1 MGGGGSS
8 GGGGTTQS
16 VSNQYSSLSPWAAPY
31 VTSML
36 GAAQNQVFQSTPTAA
51 IPGTPAGNYDAQGN
65 PVQGGGYDAQ
75 GNPAPG
81 TPGTPASTQITGMNP
96 YNAFGTSNGQGGQY
110 GMTANDMTA
119 ANSAV
124 APFSQLQ
131 NQSFQGAGNL
141 QTPGQ
146 FGQATNLAGTAGMGA
161 LGTTG
166 QASMYGGMGAMAGQQ
181 GAQQSNMYGGLGALA
196 GQQYAGLS
204 GAQGQQG
211 NNIGQS
217 LGQMST
223 NPNAVGAY
231 MNPYLQQSLA
241 PQLQLA
247 NQQYGMAGQQMAS
260 QATGQGAFGGSRNAL
275 QQSLNAQNQMLA
287 QNQIIGQGYNTA
299 FTNAQ
304 NQMNAANQAALAGNQ
319 QALTGYNQAGSQS
332 LQGLNMGLTGA
343 SQAGN
348 LGIAGAQS
356 GLSGIGAQQAGYGL
370 AGTQGTNLANIGTGQ
385 LGAQQSILGT
395 QNQYGQ
401 QQTAGQQ
408 AIINQAMQNYQTGQ
422 NYPMTQLTNLKNLA
436 SGIPV
441 TDTTQV
447 QQVAPPSTANLI
459 GGAGMT
465 GLGIA
470 AASGNAPTTTINM
483 MQPQATAAK
492 AGGIM
497 KIKRMANG
505 GIGSIVTKAID
516 DPKSVPDQ
524 SLKDGVIPKGLPA
537 DLVSALKTSESLQS
551 KAISPA
557 PTSTVVQ
564 DNDAKLQQQ
573 VAQTQAVDLQ
583 KLQAALPTIL
593 ADLKVQRD
601 IAEEKGNKKEV
612 KQIDM
617 MMSEIL
623 AKAQEGQAQ
632 QMQPQSIQQLSQPQ
646 QAPQGIQQLAQPQ
659 QAPQQ
664 MAQAPQQV
672 PQGIAGGGVIA
683 FRKGGEVKRFFEGG
697 TGSSEDDIYVPPEAI
712 ARNKASGEGLFS
724 GISKALNDQQNAY
737 IQGTM
742 KEGQNYAGYKP
753 PVTPAPTAPTPDSL
767 GRTPVTPIEESKNKP
782 NNKIIIGDRAPS
794 VPREPSA
801 PVVNMDTFDVT
812 KSTNNITKMVDNFSN
827 MLMSQYNRDD
837 SSKAISN
844 ALIAGG
850 AAWGSHKGVGTGM
863 GDAIGAFGP
872 EYLRSTQA
880 ENDRKDKL
888 MGQYMAL
895 GMSGAGLQMQA
906 QKLGIDASEV
916 PSKIKMQEAAA
927 WKYTHPT
934 AGAGAGAPKGIA
946 GNVSDKILDKYEGYM
961 SSPRDATFYSS
972 NLTIPLA
979 NGRPL
984 TWGPED
990 RKYLESAPKTKA
1002 GQDALNK
1009 WQQVVEAKKNER
1021 LGQIYNLGGRNT
1033 APAVYSDE

>member
-1 MGGGGSS
+1 MGGGGS

-36 GAAQNQVFQSTPTAA
+36 GAAQNQVFQTDPTS
-51 IPGTPAGNYDAQGN
+51 G
-65 PVQGGGYDAQ
+65 
-75 GNPAPG
+75 
-81 TPGTPASTQITGMNP
+81 QITGMNP

-131 NQSFQGAGNL
+131 NQSIGAASNL

-146 FGQATNLAGTAGMGA
+146 YGMATGAAGMGTMGA
-161 LGTTG
+161 LG
-166 QASMYGGMGAMAGQQ
+166 AGQNLQ
-181 GAQQSNMYGGLGALA
+181 NTLT
-196 GQQYAGLS
+196 S
-204 GAQGQQG
+204 GNA
-211 NNIGQS
+211 
-217 LGQMST
+217 MSQ
-223 NPNAVGAY
+223 Y
-231 MNPYLQQSLA
+231 MNPYIQNVLNPA
-241 PQLQLA
+241 LQLS
-247 NQQYGMAGQQMAS
+247 NQQYGIAGQQAQS
-260 QATGQGAFGGSRNAL
+260 AATGAGAFGGSRNAL
-275 QQSLNAQNQMLA
+275 AQSLNQQNQMLA
-287 QNQIIGQGYNTA
+287 NNQLIGNAYNTA
-299 FTNAQ
+299 YGNAQ
-304 NQMNAANQAALAGNQ
+304 TQANNVANIGLQGNQAAITGGNTLANI
-319 QALTGYNQAGSQS
+319 
-332 LQGLNMGLTGA
+332 GA
-343 SQAGN
+343 SQNA
-348 LGIAGAQS
+348 
-356 GLSGIGAQQAGYGL
+356 
-370 AGTQGTNLANIGTGQ
+370 TNLANIGV
-385 LGAQQSILGT
+385 

-422 NYPMTQLTNLKNLA
+422 QYPIQQLTNLKNLA

-483 MQPQATAAK
+483 NTPQVAAAK

-524 SLKDGVIPKGLPA
+524 SLKDGVIPKGLPV
-537 DLVSALKTSESLQS
+537 DLISALKTSESLQS
-551 KAISPA
+551 KSTPQA

-697 TGSSEDDIYVPPEAI
+697 TNIPLVSPELTSWIPAGV
-712 ARNKASGEGLFS
+712 KDWASGVGDKFS
-724 GISKALNDQQNAY
+724 NAISNVGNVQAV
-737 IQGTM
+737 
-742 KEGQNYAGYKP
+742 KEKLQAIKEAN
-753 PVTPAPTAPTPDSL
+753 PTAPTPDSL
-767 GRTPVTPIEESKNKP
+767 GRTSANMEEPPVETKPPVDKP
-782 NNKIIIGDRAPS
+782 NIGDRA
-794 VPREPSA
+794 PREPSA

-880 ENDRKDKL
+880 ENERKDKL

-906 QKLGIDASEV
+906 QKLGIDAAE
-916 PSKIKMQEAAA
+916 
-927 WKYTHPT
+927 
-934 AGAGAGAPKGIA
+934 
-946 GNVSDKILDKYEGYM
+946 
-961 SSPRDATFYSS
+961 F
-972 NLTIPLA
+972 
-979 NGRPL
+979 
-984 TWGPED
+984 
-990 RKYLESAPKTKA
+990 KTKA
-1002 GQDALNK
+1002 PLWAAQARLYNAKANAPIGGAGLVAPGPINPSDLMKIDEKFDALKNNPK
-1009 WQQVVEAKKNER
+1009 SDPAFYNSLPPTVQKQLDLPNDSAGHKTGMQNVEKIVKDQKDTFIQRAHREGARYKTSR
-1021 LGQIYNLGGRNT
+1021 SSSD
-1033 APAVYSDE
+1033 SDE

>member
-1 MGGGGSS
+1 MGGGGS

-36 GAAQNQVFQSTPTAA
+36 GAAQNQVFKTDPTS
-51 IPGTPAGNYDAQGN
+51 G
-65 PVQGGGYDAQ
+65 
-75 GNPAPG
+75 
-81 TPGTPASTQITGMNP
+81 QITGMNP

-131 NQSFQGAGNL
+131 NQSFGAASNL

-146 FGQATNLAGTAGMGA
+146 YGMATGAAGMGTMGA
-161 LGTTG
+161 LG
-166 QASMYGGMGAMAGQQ
+166 AGQNLQ
-181 GAQQSNMYGGLGALA
+181 NTLT
-196 GQQYAGLS
+196 S
-204 GAQGQQG
+204 GNA
-211 NNIGQS
+211 
-217 LGQMST
+217 MSQ
-223 NPNAVGAY
+223 Y
-231 MNPYLQQSLA
+231 MNPYIQNVLNPA
-241 PQLQLA
+241 LQLS
-247 NQQYGMAGQQMAS
+247 NQQYGIAGQQAQS
-260 QATGQGAFGGSRNAL
+260 AATGAGAFGGSRNAL
-275 QQSLNAQNQMLA
+275 AQSLNQQNQMLA
-287 QNQIIGQGYNTA
+287 NNQLIGNAYNTA
-299 FTNAQ
+299 YGNAQ
-304 NQMNAANQAALAGNQ
+304 TQANNVANIGLQGNQAAITGGNTLANI
-319 QALTGYNQAGSQS
+319 
-332 LQGLNMGLTGA
+332 GA
-343 SQAGN
+343 SQNA
-348 LGIAGAQS
+348 
-356 GLSGIGAQQAGYGL
+356 
-370 AGTQGTNLANIGTGQ
+370 TNLANIGV
-385 LGAQQSILGT
+385 

-422 NYPMTQLTNLKNLA
+422 QYPIQQLTNLKNLA

-465 GLGIA
+465 GIGIA
-470 AASGNAPTTTINM
+470 AASGNGPTTTINM
-483 MQPQATAAK
+483 NTPQVAAAK

-524 SLKDGVIPKGLPA
+524 SLKDGVIPKGLPV
-537 DLVSALKTSESLQS
+537 DLISALKTSESLQS
-551 KAISPA
+551 KSTPQA

-683 FRKGGEVKRFFEGG
+683 FRKGGEVKRFFVGG
-697 TGSSEDDIYVPPEAI
+697 TSAFTDDSSADLSPIFSKIGSA
-712 ARNKASGEGLFS
+712 FS
-724 GISKALNDQQNAY
+724 NVAKGTVNAMDPDAPAPALVD
-737 IQGTM
+737 
-742 KEGQNYAGYKP
+742 KP
-753 PVTPAPTAPTPDSL
+753 PVDKPLVEAKP
-767 GRTPVTPIEESKNKP
+767 PVDKP

-794 VPREPSA
+794 APREPSA

-880 ENDRKDKL
+880 ENERKDKL

-906 QKLGIDASEV
+906 QKLGIDAAEFKAKAPV
-916 PSKIKMQEAAA
+916 LAAQARLYNAKANAPIGGVGLVAPGPINPSDLMKIDEK
-927 WKYTHPT
+927 
-934 AGAGAGAPKGIA
+934 
-946 GNVSDKILDKYEGYM
+946 
-961 SSPRDATFYSS
+961 F
-972 NLTIPLA
+972 
-979 NGRPL
+979 
-984 TWGPED
+984 
-990 RKYLESAPKTKA
+990 
-1002 GQDALNK
+1002 DALKNNPK
-1009 WQQVVEAKKNER
+1009 SDPAFYNSLPPIVQKQLNLSKDSAGYITGMQNVEKIVQDQKDTFIQRAHREGARYKTSR
-1021 LGQIYNLGGRNT
+1021 SSSD
-1033 APAVYSDE
+1033 SDE

>member
-36 GAAQNQVFQSTPTAA
+36 GAAQNQVFQTDPTS
-51 IPGTPAGNYDAQGN
+51 G
-65 PVQGGGYDAQ
+65 
-75 GNPAPG
+75 
-81 TPGTPASTQITGMNP
+81 QITGMNP

-110 GMTANDMTA
+110 GMTANDMNA
-119 ANSAV
+119 ANAAV

-131 NQSFQGAGNL
+131 NQSFGAASNL

-146 FGQATNLAGTAGMGA
+146 YGMATGAAGMGTMGA
-161 LGTTG
+161 LG
-166 QASMYGGMGAMAGQQ
+166 AGQNLQ
-181 GAQQSNMYGGLGALA
+181 NTLT
-196 GQQYAGLS
+196 S
-204 GAQGQQG
+204 GNA
-211 NNIGQS
+211 
-217 LGQMST
+217 MSQ
-223 NPNAVGAY
+223 Y
-231 MNPYLQQSLA
+231 MNPYIQNVLNPA
-241 PQLQLA
+241 LQLS
-247 NQQYGMAGQQMAS
+247 NQQYGIAGQQMAG
-260 QATGQGAFGGSRNAL
+260 QATGAGAFGGSRNAL
-275 QQSLNAQNQMLA
+275 QQGLNQQNQMLA
-287 QNQIIGQGYNTA
+287 NNQLIGNAYNTA
-299 FTNAQ
+299 YGNAQ
-304 NQMNAANQAALAGNQ
+304 TQANNVANIGLQGNQAAITGGNTLANI
-319 QALTGYNQAGSQS
+319 
-332 LQGLNMGLTGA
+332 GA
-343 SQAGN
+343 SQNA
-348 LGIAGAQS
+348 
-356 GLSGIGAQQAGYGL
+356 
-370 AGTQGTNLANIGTGQ
+370 TNLANIGV
-385 LGAQQSILGT
+385 

-422 NYPMTQLTNLKNLA
+422 QYPIQQLTNLKNLA

-470 AASGNAPTTTINM
+470 AASGNGPTTNINM
-483 MQPQATAAK
+483 PPVQTLPLAAGATSTNAQ
-492 AGGIM
+492 GGIM

-524 SLKDGVIPKGLPA
+524 SLKDGVIPKGLPV
-537 DLVSALKTSESLQS
+537 DLISALKTSEYLQS
-551 KAISPA
+551 KSTPQA

-697 TGSSEDDIYVPPEAI
+697 TNIPLVSPELTSWIPAGV
-712 ARNKASGEGLFS
+712 KDWASGVGDKVS
-724 GISKALNDQQNAY
+724 NAMSNVGNV
-737 IQGTM
+737 QAV
-742 KEGQNYAGYKP
+742 KEKLQAIKEAN
-753 PVTPAPTAPTPDSL
+753 PTAPTPDSL
-767 GRTPVTPIEESKNKP
+767 GRTSANMEKPPVDKP

-794 VPREPSA
+794 APREPSA

-880 ENDRKDKL
+880 ENERKDKL

-906 QKLGIDASEV
+906 QKLGIDAAEFKAKA
-916 PSKIKMQEAAA
+916 PLYAAQA
-927 WKYTHPT
+927 HYYLNRKNT
-934 AGAGAGAPKGIA
+934 GSQGLGS
-946 GNVSDKILDKYEGYM
+946 VSGTVVQKELDAAEGYK
-961 SSPRDATFYSS
+961 
-972 NLTIPLA
+972 A
-979 NGRPL
+979 NP
-984 TWGPED
+984 
-990 RKYLESAPKTKA
+990 S
-1002 GQDALNK
+1002 
-1009 WQQVVEAKKNER
+1009 
-1021 LGQIYNLGGRNT
+1021 T
-1033 APAVYSDE
+1033 APFFKTLPKETQIALTKTDPSSGSYQRNMDVFNQALDDYTGKRLRTMQFFGAKTPVVASSAE